1 MYTMEIM
8 LFLWT
13 HCHFTC
19 YHFLETHGEVEE
31 GEPPLPGGGRG
42 LADEGRLPGVHQGSG
57 GVREED
63 HSGLA
68 VQHHLRAH
76 HEAQAATAG
85 KA

>member
-1 MYTMEIM
+1 M
-8 LFLWT
+8 
-13 HCHFTC
+13 
-19 YHFLETHGEVEE
+19 
-31 GEPPLPGGGRG
+31 
-42 LADEGRLPGVHQGSG
+42 HQGAG

-76 HEAQAATAG
+76 HEAQAAIAG

>member
-1 MYTMEIM
+1 MCYSCGHIVIY
-8 LFLWT
+8 LAI
-13 HCHFTC
+13 FTP
-19 YHFLETHGEVEE
+19 ETHGEVEE
-31 GEPPLPGGGRG
+31 GEPPLPGRGRG
-42 LADEGRLPGVHQGSG
+42 LADEGRLPGVHQGAG

-76 HEAQAATAG
+76 HEAQAAIAG